1 MGDQMGSVGIF
12 ALEIAGTRF
21 ACARDFG
28 GGYRLQAGDF
38 TFTMMPDA
46 AGVLAAAG
54 GRIQLRAKVAAK
66 FGREMRA
73 GAVFARNLLSTDGRT
88 ARVEIGI
95 ADSGDVFLEI
105 DTVRLTLDGQ
115 QAQVLLAVLGQLD
128 RDVTTVQRAA
138 SEAQGPDLTVAQGL
152 RGWLYPWETDPSW

>member
-1 MGDQMGSVGIF
+1 MGSIGIF

-28 GGYRLQAGDF
+28 GGYRLQVGDH
-38 TFTMMPDA
+38 TVTMTPDA

-54 GRIQLRAKVAAK
+54 GRIQMRAKVAAK
-66 FGREMRA
+66 LGREMQA
-73 GAVFARNLLSTDGRT
+73 GAVFARNMLSIDGRT

-105 DTVRLTLDGQ
+105 DVVRLTLDGQ
-115 QAQVLLAVLGQLD
+115 QAQNLLAVLGQLD
-128 RDVTTVQRAA
+128 RDVTAIHRAA
-138 SEAQGPDLTVAQGL
+138 SEAPGPGDFGVARGL
-152 RGWLYPWETDPSW
+152 RGFDFPWERDPTW